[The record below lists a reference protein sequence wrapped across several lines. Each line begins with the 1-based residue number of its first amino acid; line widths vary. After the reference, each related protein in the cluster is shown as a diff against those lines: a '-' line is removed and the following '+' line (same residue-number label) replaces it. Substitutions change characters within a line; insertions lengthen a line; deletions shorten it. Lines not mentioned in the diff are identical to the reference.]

1 MKMNKMYEFEGK
13 LLTRDEYFN
22 IMFGNEFINSN
33 DKGTLKEY
41 KDEL

>member
-22 IMFGNEFINSN
+22 IMFGNEFIN
-33 DKGTLKEY
+33 
-41 KDEL
+41 